1 MKKLAKIAFLE
12 SLSSG
17 LSVAMAADAPAQP
30 QAAPAM
36 GQPTAQTAPYGG
48 MSGGMP
54 GGQVIVNGVT
64 LGPADVQTL
73 QSALGTVIPGN
84 YWSASAP
91 STSAMLH

>member
-12 SLSSG
+12 SLSPG
-17 LSVAMAADAPAQP
+17 LSVAMAADTPAQP
-30 QAAPAM
+30 QAAPVM
-36 GQPTAQTAPYGG
+36 GQPTAQTAAYGG

-84 YWSASAP
+84 YWSAPAP
-91 STSAMLH
+91 STSAILS